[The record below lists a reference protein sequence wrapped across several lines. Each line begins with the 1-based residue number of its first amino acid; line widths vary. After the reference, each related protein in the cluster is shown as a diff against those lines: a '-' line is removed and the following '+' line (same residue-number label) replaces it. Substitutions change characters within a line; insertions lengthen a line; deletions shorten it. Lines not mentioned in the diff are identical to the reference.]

1 MRDLL
6 PDGKDD
12 DTGEICEKM
21 TTTTTTT
28 TTTNNANTPSSS
40 SSSSSN
46 NKNDII
52 RQQQKHKLIES
63 SFSGTKDRVT
73 ISLANR
79 ELEMEDLDRFLSNL
93 VVVSTTITS
102 STDTKEED
110 SNESSSSSALLE
122 TEKSSPEE
130 VIPTPQTQTQIQ
142 MQISSLPILTPTMM
156 MMTHNIVR
164 LDLSRN
170 KLTSLPK
177 ELCCPMLEY
186 LDVGRNNL
194 KGLPS
199 EIGNCTKLKTLI
211 ALSNNI
217 RWSQFPI
224 DAITSYLPL
233 LEELDLRWN
242 RKMNTQS
249 TRKRLLEDKKFIN
262 GCRLILSPADDN
274 VLTATATATATAT
287 TTITK
292 KKKLSACD
300 RDANDLRSQLEP
312 ISTPQLRKRLHRT
325 FGVSFDDN
333 DENAY
338 DRESI
343 MQKLLKCYENNEK
356 TSLRSIRYE
365 RGVYIDPKLLS
376 DLLTEMEKIP
386 WPRTT
391 RERPKILAEG
401 YVILQR
407 PPPPSSSSSSC
418 DENIKMTTKANN
430 KAKNEAKKLQRFNG
444 IWTKAI
450 EAIESIDKSFAEQ
463 FTALAVTKNFQGSA
477 HIDTLNIAP
486 FYGLSLGNF
495 TGGKLCVECSP
506 TLVAEID
513 TKGKLAKVDGRFV
526 HWVSDHEGTRYS
538 LIYYV
543 TSGEVV
549 PQTTAIFKPPHAV
562 VSDEK
567 NQVKEEEEEEEGK
580 EPSSWVPPPVFVR

>member
-1 MRDLL
+1 MIGLH
-6 PDGKDD
+6 PGKDD

-21 TTTTTTT
+21 MMMTTTMATANTT
-28 TTTNNANTPSSS
+28 NTPSSS
-40 SSSSSN
+40 PSSN
-46 NKNDII
+46 NSDII
-52 RQQQKHKLIES
+52 RQQQKLISS
-63 SFSGTKDRVT
+63 SFSGSKDRVT
-73 ISLANR
+73 ISLTNR
-79 ELEMEDLDRFLSNL
+79 ELETADLDRFLSNFPI
-93 VVVSTTITS
+93 TTS

-110 SNESSSSSALLE
+110 NETGQSSSPEEITPTPQIQTSSSSS
-122 TEKSSPEE
+122 
-130 VIPTPQTQTQIQ
+130 
-142 MQISSLPILTPTMM
+142 SSLPILTPTMM
-156 MMTHNIVR
+156 MMMTNIVR

-177 ELCCPMLEY
+177 VLCCPMLEY

-224 DAITSYLPL
+224 DAITLSLPL

-249 TRKRLLEDKKFIN
+249 TRKRLLEDKKFID

-274 VLTATATATATAT
+274 VLTET
-287 TTITK
+287 TTTT

-312 ISTPQLRKRLHRT
+312 ISTPQLRKRLYRT
-325 FGVSFDDN
+325 FGVSFDDS

-338 DRESI
+338 DRELI
-343 MQKLLKCYENNEK
+343 MQKLLKCYENKEE

-365 RGVYIDPKLLS
+365 RGVSIDPKLLS
-376 DLLTEMEKIP
+376 DLLTEMERIP

-407 PPPPSSSSSSC
+407 PPSSSSSC

-450 EAIESIDKSFAEQ
+450 EAIESIDKSFAKQ

-486 FYGLSLGNF
+486 FYGISLGNF

>member
-1 MRDLL
+1 MLGLL
-6 PDGKDD
+6 SGKDD
-12 DTGEICEKM
+12 NTGEICEKM
-21 TTTTTTT
+21 TTMTTTTT
-28 TTTNNANTPSSS
+28 TTANTANTPSSS
-40 SSSSSN
+40 PSSN
-46 NKNDII
+46 NSDII
-52 RQQQKHKLIES
+52 RQQQKQKIIES
-63 SFSGTKDRVT
+63 SFSGSKDRVT
-73 ISLANR
+73 ISLTNR
-79 ELEMEDLDRFLSNL
+79 ELETADLDRFLSNSFDD
-93 VVVSTTITS
+93 VVPITTS
-102 STDTKEED
+102 STYTKEEED
-110 SNESSSSSALLE
+110 NEAG
-122 TEKSSPEE
+122 KVSPEE
-130 VIPTPQTQTQIQ
+130 ITPTPQIKT
-142 MQISSLPILTPTMM
+142 SLVSPPILIPTMM
-156 MMTHNIVR
+156 IMTNIVR

-177 ELCCPMLEY
+177 LLCCPMLEY

-217 RWSQFPI
+217 RWTQFPI
-224 DAITSYLPL
+224 DAITSSLPL

-249 TRKRLLEDKKFIN
+249 TRKRLLEDKKFID

-274 VLTATATATATAT
+274 VLTETET
-287 TTITK
+287 TTNT

-325 FGVSFDDN
+325 FGISFDDS

-338 DRESI
+338 DRELI
-343 MQKLLKCYENNEK
+343 MQKLLICYENKED

-365 RGVYIDPKLLS
+365 RGVSIDPKLLS
-376 DLLTEMEKIP
+376 DLLTEMERIP

-407 PPPPSSSSSSC
+407 PPSSSSSPSE
-418 DENIKMTTKANN
+418 ENIKMTTKANN

-450 EAIESIDKSFAEQ
+450 EAIESIDKSFAKQ

-486 FYGLSLGNF
+486 FYGISLGNF

-543 TSGEVV
+543 TSGEVI
-549 PQTTAIFKPPHAV
+549 PQTTAIFKPPSV
-562 VSDEK
+562 VDSDEK
-567 NQVKEEEEEEEGK
+567 NQDKVEEEKGK
-580 EPSSWVPPPVFVR
+580 EPSLWVPPPVFVR

>member
-1 MRDLL
+1 MIGLIS
-6 PDGKDD
+6 GKDD
-12 DTGEICEKM
+12 NTGEICEKM
-21 TTTTTTT
+21 TTTTMMTTM
-28 TTTNNANTPSSS
+28 TNNDNTPSL

-52 RQQQKHKLIES
+52 RQQQKQQIIES
-63 SFSGTKDRVT
+63 SFSWSKDRVT

-79 ELEMEDLDRFLSNL
+79 ELEMEDLDRFLSNFDD
-93 VVVSTTITS
+93 VVPIITTLSTERKEEEDNETGKSSSEEVKTTPQVETS
-102 STDTKEED
+102 S
-110 SNESSSSSALLE
+110 S
-122 TEKSSPEE
+122 
-130 VIPTPQTQTQIQ
+130 
-142 MQISSLPILTPTMM
+142 SSLPILIPTMM
-156 MMTHNIVR
+156 MMTNIVR

-224 DAITSYLPL
+224 DAITLSLPL

-249 TRKRLLEDKKFIN
+249 TRKRLLEDKKFTDS
-262 GCRLILSPADDN
+262 CKLILSPADDN
-274 VLTATATATATAT
+274 VLTVTET
-287 TTITK
+287 TTIT

-325 FGVSFDDN
+325 FGISFDDS

-338 DRESI
+338 DRELI
-343 MQKLLKCYENNEK
+343 MQKLLKCYENKEEK
-356 TSLRSIRYE
+356 SLRSIRYE
-365 RGVYIDPKLLS
+365 RGVSIDPKLLS
-376 DLLTEMEKIP
+376 DLLTEMERIP

-407 PPPPSSSSSSC
+407 PPPPSSSSSC

-450 EAIESIDKSFAEQ
+450 EAIESIDKSFAKQ

-549 PQTTAIFKPPHAV
+549 PQTTAIFKPPSV
-562 VSDEK
+562 VDSDEK
-567 NQVKEEEEEEEGK
+567 NQDKEDEGK
-580 EPSSWVPPPVFVR
+580 EPSPWVPPPVFVR